1 MKRSLLSLLLLLA
14 GSASMQ
20 GAFTSSNPEV
30 QKKLDACKHSS
41 EPTTS
46 GIAYRYDMECIER
59 VKKEHPGEVQED
71 EITSVV
77 HAGQ

>member
-1 MKRSLLSLLLLLA
+1 MKRSLLLLSLLLA

-30 QKKLDACKHSS
+30 QKKLDACKHSP

-46 GIAYRYDMECIER
+46 GITYRYDTECMER
-59 VKKEHPGEVQED
+59 VKKEHPGEVHQD
-71 EITSVV
+71 EITSTV